1 MMRNGIA
8 QITRYLPG
16 AVAYLFVGGLSAL
29 IEWAVFFGTVTFLDL
44 HYAAAIFI
52 AFIVA
57 TFNNWYLS
65 SKLIFRSSG
74 RSAGEEFMLV
84 YLVSGFGLLINFMV
98 TSASIEVLGM
108 GLMIAKICGTGSA
121 FVWNYAARQ
130 FFVFDRNPRLNLRGR

>member
-1 MMRNGIA
+1 MIRNGIA
-8 QITRYLPG
+8 QVTRYLPG

-29 IEWAVFFGTVTFLDL
+29 IEWSVFFSAVTFLDL
-44 HYAAAIFI
+44 HYAAAIVI
-52 AFIVA
+52 AFILA

-74 RSAGEEFMLV
+74 RSTGEEFMLV

-130 FFVFDRNPRLNLRGR
+130 FFVFDRNPKLTVRSR

>member
-1 MMRNGIA
+1 MMRNGIG
-8 QITRYLPG
+8 QVTRYLPG
-16 AVAYLFVGGLSAL
+16 AVAYLLVGGLSAL
-29 IEWAVFFGTVTFLDL
+29 IEWTVFFGAVTFLDL

-52 AFIVA
+52 AFFVA

-74 RSAGEEFMLV
+74 RSTGEEFMLV

-98 TSASIEVLGM
+98 TSTSIEVLGM

-130 FFVFDRNPRLNLRGR
+130 FFVFDRNPRLTVRGR

>member
-1 MMRNGIA
+1 MTNGVS
-8 QITRYLPG
+8 QILRYLPG
-16 AVAYLFVGGLSAL
+16 AVGYLFVGGLSAL
-29 IEWAVFFGTVTFLDL
+29 IEWAVFFGAVTFLDL
-44 HYAAAIFI
+44 HYAVAIFI

-74 RSAGEEFMLV
+74 RSTGEEFMLV
-84 YLVSGFGLLINFMV
+84 YLVSGFGLLINFIV
-98 TSASIEVLGM
+98 TSASIEALGM

-130 FFVFDRNPRLNLRGR
+130 FFVFDRNPRLTVRGR

>member
-1 MMRNGIA
+1 MIRNGIA
-8 QITRYLPG
+8 QVTRYLPG

-29 IEWAVFFGTVTFLDL
+29 IEWSVFFGAVTFRDL

-74 RSAGEEFMLV
+74 RSTGEEFMLV
-84 YLVSGFGLLINFMV
+84 YLVSGFGLVINFMV
-98 TSASIEVLGM
+98 TSVSIEMLGM

>member
-1 MMRNGIA
+1 
-8 QITRYLPG
+8 
-16 AVAYLFVGGLSAL
+16 
-29 IEWAVFFGTVTFLDL
+29 
-44 HYAAAIFI
+44 
-52 AFIVA
+52 VA

-74 RSAGEEFMLV
+74 RSTGEEFMLV

-98 TSASIEVLGM
+98 TSVGIEVLGM

>member
-1 MMRNGIA
+1 MMWNGFT

-29 IEWAVFFGTVTFLDL
+29 IEWAVFFGSVTLFDL
-44 HYAAAIFI
+44 HYAVAIFV
-52 AFIVA
+52 AFVVA
-57 TFNNWYLS
+57 TFNNWFLS

-74 RSAGEEFMLV
+74 RSTGEEFLLV

-98 TSASIEVLGM
+98 TAASIELLGM

-130 FFVFDRNPRLNLRGR
+130 FFVFDRNPRLTLRGP

>member
-1 MMRNGIA
+1 MPSRIC
-8 QITRYLPG
+8 
-16 AVAYLFVGGLSAL
+16 FVGGLSAP
-29 IEWAVFFGTVTFLDL
+29 IEWTVFFGAVTFLDL

-52 AFIVA
+52 AFILA

-74 RSAGEEFMLV
+74 RSTGEEFMLV

-98 TSASIEVLGM
+98 TSVSIEVLGM

>member
-1 MMRNGIA
+1 MMSNAIT

-29 IEWAVFFGTVTFLDL
+29 IEWAVFFGSVTFLDL
-44 HYAAAIFI
+44 HYAAAIFV

-74 RSAGEEFMLV
+74 RSTGEEFLLV

-98 TSASIEVLGM
+98 TATSIELLGL
-108 GLMIAKICGTGSA
+108 GLMVAKICGTGSA

-130 FFVFDRNPRLNLRGR
+130 FFVFDRTPRLTVRGR

>member
-1 MMRNGIA
+1 MMRNGIG
-8 QITRYLPG
+8 QVTRYLPG
-16 AVAYLFVGGLSAL
+16 AVAYLLVGGLSAL
-29 IEWAVFFGTVTFLDL
+29 IEWTVFFGAVTFLDL

-52 AFIVA
+52 AFFVA

-74 RSAGEEFMLV
+74 RSTGEEFMLV

-98 TSASIEVLGM
+98 TSTSIEVLGM

-130 FFVFDRNPRLNLRGR
+130 FFVFDRNPRLTVRSR

>member
-1 MMRNGIA
+1 MMRNSVA

-65 SKLIFRSSG
+65 SKLIFQSSG
-74 RSAGEEFMLV
+74 RSTGEELMPV
-84 YLVSGFGLLINFMV
+84 IWSAASG
-98 TSASIEVLGM
+98 
-108 GLMIAKICGTGSA
+108 
-121 FVWNYAARQ
+121 W
-130 FFVFDRNPRLNLRGR
+130 

>member
-1 MMRNGIA
+1 M
-8 QITRYLPG
+8 
-16 AVAYLFVGGLSAL
+16 GGLLRA
-29 IEWAVFFGTVTFLDL
+29 VTFLDL

-74 RSAGEEFMLV
+74 RSTGEEFMLV

-98 TSASIEVLGM
+98 TSVSIEMLGM

-121 FVWNYAARQ
+121 FFWNYAARQ
-130 FFVFDRNPRLNLRGR
+130 FFVFDRNPRLTVRGR

>member
-1 MMRNGIA
+1 MMQNTIT

-29 IEWAVFFGTVTFLDL
+29 MEWAVFFGSVTFLDL
-44 HYAAAIFI
+44 HYAVAIFV
-52 AFIVA
+52 AFFVA

-74 RSAGEEFMLV
+74 RSTGEEFMLV

-98 TSASIEVLGM
+98 TSASIEVLEWG
-108 GLMIAKICGTGSA
+108 
-121 FVWNYAARQ
+121 
-130 FFVFDRNPRLNLRGR
+130 

>member
-1 MMRNGIA
+1 MTNGVS
-8 QITRYLPG
+8 QILRYLPG
-16 AVAYLFVGGLSAL
+16 AVGYLFVGGLSAL

-44 HYAAAIFI
+44 HYAVAIFI

-74 RSAGEEFMLV
+74 RSTGEEFMLV
-84 YLVSGFGLLINFMV
+84 YLVSGFGLLINFIV
-98 TSASIEVLGM
+98 TSASIEALGM

-130 FFVFDRNPRLNLRGR
+130 FFVFDRNPRLTVRGR

>member
-1 MMRNGIA
+1 MMSNAIT

-29 IEWAVFFGTVTFLDL
+29 IEWAVFFGSVTILDL
-44 HYAAAIFI
+44 HYAAAIFV

-74 RSAGEEFMLV
+74 RSTGEEFLLV

-98 TSASIEVLGM
+98 TATSIELLGL
-108 GLMIAKICGTGSA
+108 GLMVAKICGTGSA

-130 FFVFDRNPRLNLRGR
+130 FFVFDRIPRLTVRGR